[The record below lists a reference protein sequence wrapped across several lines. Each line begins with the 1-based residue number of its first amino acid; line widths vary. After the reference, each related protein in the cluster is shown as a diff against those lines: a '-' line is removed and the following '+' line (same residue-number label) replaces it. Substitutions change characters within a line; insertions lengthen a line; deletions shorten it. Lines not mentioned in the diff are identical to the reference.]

1 MSNGS
6 ELKSP
11 GAMAL
16 RAAGYKPCPRWWLT
30 EEQMELVSYMASQN
44 SAEVNRIR
52 NMANGTGVASKDL
65 QTPPHEPKYYEKLS
79 NNGEEYERNISG
91 RDAYLG
97 LSRKEQPRDRKTSR
111 AKL

>member
-30 EEQMELVSYMASQN
+30 DEQLELVAYMARQN
-44 SAEVNRIR
+44 EDEINQIR
-52 NMANGTGVASKDL
+52 EAAHRESKNEWRRKQQIEAAWRTHGKAS
-65 QTPPHEPKYYEKLS
+65 T
-79 NNGEEYERNISG
+79 
-91 RDAYLG
+91 
-97 LSRKEQPRDRKTSR
+97 
-111 AKL
+111 

>member
-1 MSNGS
+1 MSSGS

-52 NMANGTGVASKDL
+52 
-65 QTPPHEPKYYEKLS
+65 
-79 NNGEEYERNISG
+79 
-91 RDAYLG
+91 
-97 LSRKEQPRDRKTSR
+97 SR
-111 AKL
+111 AVMPDEERKLVEMEAAAKNGDQHD